1 MAVEAR
7 EKVGYPAAR
16 PQKRRA
22 YDILPRQ
29 KYKHSA
35 ETNEN
40 IRVGAIFVNNCDFEA
55 LRKD

>member
-22 YDILPRQ
+22 YDILPRR
-29 KYKHSA
+29 KYIHSA
-35 ETNEN
+35 ENNEN
-40 IRVGAIFVNNCDFEA
+40 IRVAIFVNNCDFEA